1 MDLPVPESVRP
12 LREKMLAFLDEHVI
26 AVEKTLERGFQDPD
40 AGRELRR
47 LQGLAKAAGLWAL
60 GHPTDLGG
68 AGLSL
73 QDYLYVNEVVG
84 MSEYAMFVFGTHTL
98 HDALMLNEHASP
110 FWREHYLEP
119 LVAGDLPSPA
129 FAMTERD
136 VPGSDPTQIHT
147 SAVLENGEWVIDGA
161 KWFTTHAH
169 SARFTVV
176 MVRTESEGAPHDQ
189 FSMIIVPSDA
199 AGYRVVRTIPT
210 MGDTDGD
217 HCEVEYDHVRVPE
230 SNLLGPRG
238 AGFRIAQ
245 QRLGPGR
252 LFHCMRFLGQAERAF
267 DLMCARAV
275 SRTMGGGRLSD
286 KQLIQKMVFDS
297 ATEIRAARLLTL
309 DAARAL
315 SQDGRARAE
324 IGIAKVAGAQAM
336 HNAIDRA
343 IQVYGSAGVSD
354 DLPLARMYRN
364 ARYARLYDGPDE
376 THIVS
381 VAKYLIRPYVQAGR
395 AADA

>member
-1 MDLPVPESVRP
+1 MDLPVPVSIRP
-12 LREKMLAFLDEHVI
+12 LRDRMLAFITDHVI
-26 AVEKTLERGFQDPD
+26 PVETVLERGFLDED
-40 AGRELRR
+40 AMGELRR
-47 LQGLAKAAGLWAL
+47 LQTLAKGSGLWAL
-60 GHPTDLGG
+60 GHPVSLGG
-68 AGLSL
+68 GGLSL
-73 QDYLYVNEVVG
+73 QDYLYLIEVIG

-98 HDALMLNEHASP
+98 HDAMMLEEYASP
-110 FWREHYLEP
+110 YWREHYLAP

-136 VPGSDPTQIHT
+136 VPGSDPTQIQT
-147 SAVLENGEWVIDGA
+147 SAVLDDGEWVITGA

-176 MVRTESEGAPHDQ
+176 MVRTEDAGRPHDR

-199 AGYRVVRTIPT
+199 PGYRIVRTVPT
-210 MGDTDGD
+210 MGETDGD
-217 HCEVEYDHVRVPE
+217 HCEVEYDNVRVPE

-275 SRTMGGGRLSD
+275 SRTMRGTPLGDR
-286 KQLIQKMVFDS
+286 QLVQKMVFDS
-297 ATEIRAARLLTL
+297 IAEIRAARLLTL
-309 DAARAL
+309 DAARAIDEGG
-315 SQDGRARAE
+315 QARIE
-324 IGIAKVAGAQAM
+324 IATAKVAGAQAL

-343 IQVYGSAGVSD
+343 IQVHGSVGVSD

-364 ARYARLYDGPDE
+364 ARYARLYDGSDE
-376 THIVS
+376 THIVN
-381 VAKYLIRPYVQAGR
+381 VATQVLRTY
-395 AADA
+395 AAPA